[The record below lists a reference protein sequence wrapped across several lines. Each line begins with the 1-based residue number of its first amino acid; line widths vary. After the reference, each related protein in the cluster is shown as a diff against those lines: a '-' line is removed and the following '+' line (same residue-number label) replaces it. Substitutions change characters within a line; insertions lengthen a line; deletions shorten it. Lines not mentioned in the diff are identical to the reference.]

1 MRRFSERMGRL
12 QGSAIRQIMK
22 LMSDPNIISLGGGNP
37 AVESFPVETIRE
49 IANQLLL
56 EKPGVMLQY
65 GITSGYVPVTK
76 SIRDYEP
83 MKKFWEENP
92 YYIAAYECLEWGVWP
107 EFPTW
112 PGLTDLNNSIN
123 ALYHTLLEEGSIT
136 AEEAVEQFRAEI
148 DGLF

>member
-22 LMSDPNIISLGGGNP
+22 LMSDPTIISLGGGNP

-65 GITSGYVPVTK
+65 GITSGYVPLRQAALEHL
-76 SIRDYEP
+76 SIPDSVLH
-83 MKKFWEENP
+83 
-92 YYIAAYECLEWGVWP
+92 YIAE
-107 EFPTW
+107 
-112 PGLTDLNNSIN
+112 
-123 ALYHTLLEEGSIT
+123 
-136 AEEAVEQFRAEI
+136 
-148 DGLF
+148 